1 MKKELEYFY
10 IDESYGGNQ
19 EWFQDHMMN
28 IGGCGAVT
36 ACDCC
41 IYLARH
47 RGLKFLYPG
56 DANHITR
63 WDYLRFAG
71 KMKPYLRPRKGG
83 INTLEMFLEGFRGYL
98 KNAESRSKGR
108 AAVSFETVPGDLS
121 CRRAAESVM
130 KQIDDRLPVLCLT
143 LHHSNPEMEDYV
155 WHWFLLTGYENT
167 EVSGAAGPETA
178 ECPTMKVKAVT
189 YGEYQWIDFAALWDT
204 GYEQKG
210 GLILPRMT
218 EDDRDGGTGKIL

>member
-1 MKKELEYFY
+1 MSEKMKKELEYFY
-10 IDESYGGNQ
+10 IGESYGGNQ

-41 IYLARH
+41 IYLARY

-56 DANHITR
+56 DADHITR

-71 KMKPYLRPRKGG
+71 RMKPYLRPRKGG

-98 KNAESRSKGR
+98 KDAEKLSKKR
-108 AAVSFETVPGDLS
+108 PAVEFRTVPGS
-121 CRRAAESVM
+121 SSFRQAAEAVIR
-130 KQIDDRLPVLCLT
+130 QIDERLPVLCLT

-155 WHWFLLTGYENT
+155 WHWFLLTGYECGGT
-167 EVSGAAGPETA
+167 SGNAGSESGSGMPV
-178 ECPTMKVKAVT
+178 KVKAVT
-189 YGEYQWIDFAALWDT
+189 YGEYQWIDFETLWDT

-210 GLILPRMT
+210 GLILPYLS
-218 EDDRDGGTGKIL
+218 EAQG

>member
-10 IDESYGGNQ
+10 IGESYGGNQ

-41 IYLARH
+41 IYLARY
-47 RGLKFLYPG
+47 RGLDFLYPG
-56 DANHITR
+56 DASGVTL
-63 WDYLRFAG
+63 WDYMRFAG
-71 KMKPYLRPRKGG
+71 RMKPYLRPRKGG
-83 INTLEMFLEGFRGYL
+83 INTLEMFLEGFRSYL
-98 KNAESRSKGR
+98 RDAEARSKGLP
-108 AAVSFETVPGDLS
+108 AVSFETVPGEAS
-121 CRRAAESVM
+121 CREAAETAVR
-130 KQIDDRLPVLCLT
+130 QIDDSLPVLCLT

-167 EVSGAAGPETA
+167 EMSGAVGKENAGCLP
-178 ECPTMKVKAVT
+178 MKVKAVT
-189 YGEYQWIDFAALWDT
+189 YGEYEWIDFETLWDT

-210 GLILPRMT
+210 GLILPRVT
-218 EDDRDGGTGKIL
+218 AGK

>member
-10 IDESYGGNQ
+10 IGESYGGNQ

-41 IYLARH
+41 IFLARD
-47 RGLKFLYPG
+47 RGLTFLYPG
-56 DANHITR
+56 DPGHVTR

-83 INTLEMFLEGFRGYL
+83 INTLDMFLEGFRGYL
-98 KNAESRSKGR
+98 HDAAGRSKDRPPVG
-108 AAVSFETVPGDLS
+108 FETVPGDVS
-121 CRRAAESVM
+121 CRQAAEAVVR
-130 KQIDDRLPVLCLT
+130 QIGDRLPVLCLT

-167 EVSGAAGPETA
+167 EMSGAVGKENAGCLP
-178 ECPTMKVKAVT
+178 MKVKAVT
-189 YGEYQWIDFAALWDT
+189 YGEYEWIDFETLWDT

-210 GLILPRMT
+210 GLILPRVT
-218 EDDRDGGTGKIL
+218 AGK